1 MIKTRTNEG
10 WHFQEM
16 AFTQSLSVNG
26 YDSHPLFD
34 FLQIIS
40 MSTQGRWPWKS
51 HLLCVASHLVI
62 LSPTRQTA
70 SQNILL
76 QKTPLPSDLNSDVC
90 SQKRGSDPENL
101 QNLAKVHDREIFARS
116 AIFSKLFTIPSCLP
130 YQLFSSVV
138 EQPCANFIS
147 LLLFCAEVISCS
159 KIFLFLFRMNTVLD
173 CSWCQ
178 PYRRYFFCISLFYER
193 YIWLYLASAT
203 LPVFLL
209 LLASLGSRCI
219 GQTPLHMVGCLIQQR
234 SPFAVFAF
242 QLVFTNTLTQWWSGR
257 GALQYVGFKPDPWI
271 YHTFSNVI
279 FFFLFFVLFFGCV
292 SFFGCVLFVVVILG
306 CYSWLYL
313 VFVLC
318 LVGTLPP
325 SADLPSC
332 TQR

>member
-1 MIKTRTNEG
+1 MCC
-10 WHFQEM
+10 
-16 AFTQSLSVNG
+16 FTTACNTFT
-26 YDSHPLFD
+26 H
-34 FLQIIS
+34 
-40 MSTQGRWPWKS
+40 R
-51 HLLCVASHLVI
+51 
-62 LSPTRQTA
+62 RQTA

-90 SQKRGSDPENL
+90 SQKSGSDPENL
-101 QNLAKVHDREIFARS
+101 QNLAKVRDREIFARS

-178 PYRRYFFCISLFYER
+178 PYRRYFFCIFRCISLFYER

-203 LPVFLL
+203 LPVFPL

-242 QLVFTNTLTQWWSGR
+242 VFVFTNTLTQ
-257 GALQYVGFKPDPWI
+257 
-271 YHTFSNVI
+271 
-279 FFFLFFVLFFGCV
+279 C
-292 SFFGCVLFVVVILG
+292 
-306 CYSWLYL
+306 
-313 VFVLC
+313 
-318 LVGTLPP
+318 
-325 SADLPSC
+325 
-332 TQR
+332 